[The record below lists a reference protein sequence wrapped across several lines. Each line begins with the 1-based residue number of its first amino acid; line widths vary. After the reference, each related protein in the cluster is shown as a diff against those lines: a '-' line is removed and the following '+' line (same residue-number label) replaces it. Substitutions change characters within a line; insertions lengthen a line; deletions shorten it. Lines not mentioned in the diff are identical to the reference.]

1 MGRFPEKRTSRRWS
15 DEELEYYAELYL
27 GRTMREAGVEFET
40 FLSNP
45 DYYLLKYP
53 RRDGQRDGGP
63 TRRPHGLRHFF
74 GLRPTSR
81 ASSK

>member
-53 RRDGQRDGGP
+53 RRDGLREGGDG
-63 TRRPHGLRHFF
+63 RKPHGLRDFF
-74 GLRPTSR
+74 RLRPASR
-81 ASSK
+81 TSSK